1 MSLAL
6 DATYS
11 IGTHLSGVGVYSR
24 EILYGLARM
33 HPGEQFSWL
42 YRPHRFL
49 RSRRE
54 AAPSNC
60 RRRLLLDQWPSRA
73 PLFHGLNQRLPR
85 WRPKLAVTTF
95 HDLFVMTGEYS
106 TPEFRKRFVQLARDA
121 ASRSDRII
129 TVSQFTANQVHELL
143 NVEWERLRVVHHGV
157 HPWPGTSRQRE
168 PIVLH
173 VGAIQKRKN
182 IARLIEAFQILPP
195 PWRLVLAGSAGFG
208 ADEILAS
215 AGDRVEVMGYLT
227 DAQLASLYERASVFA
242 FPSLDEGFGMP
253 VLEAMAHRLPVVASN
268 TSALPEVCG
277 DAAILVDPLN
287 TAELAWQLQ
296 RLASDADLRRDLI
309 ARGLARIG
317 AFSWENA
324 VRKTWNAYCELR

>member
-1 MSLAL
+1 LSLAL

-33 HPGEQFSWL
+33 HPSEQFSWL

-54 AAPSNC
+54 AVPSNC

-95 HDLFVMTGEYS
+95 HDLFVITGEYS
-106 TPEFRKRFVQLARDA
+106 TVEFRERFVQLARDA

-143 NVEWERLRVVHHGV
+143 NVEWDRLRVVHHGV
-157 HPWPGTSRQRE
+157 HVQRGIPQKRE
-168 PIVLH
+168 PFVLH
-173 VGAIQKRKN
+173 AGAIQKRKN
-182 IARLIEAFQILPP
+182 IARLIEACRTLPA
-195 PWRLVLAGSAGFG
+195 PWKLVLAGSAGFG

-215 AGDRVEVMGYLT
+215 AGDRVEIMGYLS
-227 DAQLASLYERASVFA
+227 DEQLAGLYERASIFA
-242 FPSLDEGFGMP
+242 FPSLDEGFGIP
-253 VLEAMAHRLPVVASN
+253 VLEAMAHGVPVVASN
-268 TSALPEVCG
+268 TSALPEVCE
-277 DAAILVDPLN
+277 DAAILIDPLD

-296 RLASDADLRRDLI
+296 RLASDEDVRRDLI
-309 ARGLARIG
+309 ARGLARVG
-317 AFSWENA
+317 DFSWERA
-324 VRKTWNAYCELR
+324 VSKTWNVYRELL